1 MNLET
6 HVCVTLRKT
15 RTICMV
21 GADEGHNSFAT
32 AIISHAARADPTEA
46 QDTHEVFSV
55 ALIVTHA
62 GNMF

>member
-1 MNLET
+1 
-6 HVCVTLRKT
+6 
-15 RTICMV
+15 MV
-21 GADEGHNSFAT
+21 GADEEHNSFAT